1 MKLYTTN
8 LCNLKVASNNTEV
21 VSLLGILEFLNLALS
36 SFIFRAL
43 AAGCKEPLLVR
54 PVDEVF
60 SDADLC
66 ALLGALH
73 ALYVVSYVSSFSL
86 IESNFAH
93 FLTLAYKMDGSG

>member
-8 LCNLKVASNNTEV
+8 LCNLKVASNNTRGG
-21 VSLLGILEFLNLALS
+21 LTIGILEFLNLALS
-36 SFIFRAL
+36 SFTFRAL

-54 PVDEVF
+54 PVDKVF

-73 ALYVVSYVSSFSL
+73 ALYVVSYASSFSL